1 MEKLPDT
8 ECKTTIEYI
17 TVLMVIEIGLKIF
30 RTRNQ
35 DYIK

>member
-8 ECKTTIEYI
+8 KCKTMIQYI